1 MAQFMVRNLEDGVHD
16 KLRNLARD
24 RGTSME
30 EIVREILRGA
40 VLGRNAP
47 RPRLGSRVAERF
59 AGGGL
64 DAEIAELRGHPV
76 EPPKKPKR

>member
-1 MAQFMVRNLEDGVHD
+1 MAQFMVRNLEDDVRD
-16 KLRNLARD
+16 KLQCLARD

-40 VLGRNAP
+40 VMGQNAP
-47 RPRLGSRVAERF
+47 RPRLGSRIAERF

-64 DAEIAELRGHPV
+64 DAEIAELRGQTV
-76 EPPKKPKR
+76 EPPSFDG